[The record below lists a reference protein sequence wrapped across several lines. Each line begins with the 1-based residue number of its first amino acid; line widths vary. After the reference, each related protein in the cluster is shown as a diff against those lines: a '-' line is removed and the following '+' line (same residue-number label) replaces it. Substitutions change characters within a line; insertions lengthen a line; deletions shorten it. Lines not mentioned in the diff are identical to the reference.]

1 MSIDSKYKNYVK
13 SAEQPMR
20 PYIVGEDMT
29 GVSVSDEDVLEE
41 GGMIGINPKNIAER
55 WYIAK
60 DFFEANYKL
69 ASDALGKAICVLDKG
84 FVYIGTLF
92 IDDKMATIE
101 DAQCIRKW
109 GTTKGLGQLALEGPQ
124 SKTVLDKTG
133 TVVCLKE
140 ELKHAILTDASL
152 WA

>member
-1 MSIDSKYKNYVK
+1 M
-13 SAEQPMR
+13 P
-20 PYIVGEDMT
+20 
-29 GVSVSDEDVLEE
+29 
-41 GGMIGINPKNIAER
+41 NILTD
-55 WYIAK
+55 I
-60 DFFEANYKL
+60 
-69 ASDALGKAICVLDKG
+69 KAICILDKG
-84 FVYIGTLF
+84 FVYIGTLS

-124 SKTVLDKTG
+124 SSTVLDKVG